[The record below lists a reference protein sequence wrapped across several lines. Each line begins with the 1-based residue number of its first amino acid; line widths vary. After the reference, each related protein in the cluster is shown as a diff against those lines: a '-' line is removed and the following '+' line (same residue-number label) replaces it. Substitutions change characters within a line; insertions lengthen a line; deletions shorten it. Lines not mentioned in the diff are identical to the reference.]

1 MHKWFKDISH
11 KCIKF
16 AEFCNM
22 SMAEQRVA
30 FVIIQSFRKR
40 KTNHANLIER
50 SFVKGVRAEVTI

>member
-1 MHKWFKDISH
+1 
-11 KCIKF
+11 
-16 AEFCNM
+16 M
-22 SMAEQRVA
+22 SKAEQRVA